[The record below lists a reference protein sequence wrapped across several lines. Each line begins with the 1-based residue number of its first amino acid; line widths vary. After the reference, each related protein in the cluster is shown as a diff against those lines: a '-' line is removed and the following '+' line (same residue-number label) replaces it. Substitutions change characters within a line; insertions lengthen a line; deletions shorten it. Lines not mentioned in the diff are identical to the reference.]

1 MPFCAYCG
9 SQVAETSYAPCPSC
23 GNPNNGAPR
32 TQPGIGGSNT
42 TVIVIVVIVLAL
54 LAIPVIGLVAAIAI
68 PNYLTAVQR
77 SKQKRTMAEI
87 RAIATNVEAHA
98 QTYGTYPQRLDGEPK
113 DGWDLPIRY
122 QCVGEGDKACA
133 GYFIASAGSDK
144 MFEHNDV
151 ADYEQGS
158 TTKFAADIVFAN
170 GAFVQ
175 YPEGVT
181 Q

>member
-1 MPFCAYCG
+1 VPFCAYCG
-9 SQVAETSYAPCPSC
+9 SQVAETSYALCPSC

-32 TQPGIGGSNT
+32 TQLGTGGSNT
-42 TVIVIVVIVLAL
+42 TAIVIVVIVLAV
-54 LAIPVIGLVAAIAI
+54 LAIPIAGILAAIAI

-77 SKQKRTMAEI
+77 SKQKRTMADI
-87 RAIATNVEAHA
+87 RTIATDVEAHA
-98 QTYGTYPQRLDGEPK
+98 QQHGTYPQRLDAEPK
-113 DGWDLPIRY
+113 DGWGVPIRY
-122 QCVGEGDKACA
+122 QCVGDGSNACA

-151 ADYEQGS
+151 ADYPQGA

-170 GAFVQ
+170 GSFVQ